1 MKYWYLL
8 LIVLVGCATGQA
20 IYSGTCSGLCLALD
34 GVVTTNFEY
43 GDGGEITLEYD
54 DSDVEAYALILY
66 SDQGH
71 LVSNFEVEG
80 SIESNIS
87 NSEDYLLY
95 FPDGPFTTVT
105 LGIIEFEAISADFII
120 SYYVLTE
127 DDYNDYVDGLVD
139 ITDFGLNDEL
149 IVTLDNGVDCDSLC
163 FMEDAFLVDS
173 TDVNPAII
181 DLLYHSSND
190 ASFLVLRSS
199 TLDLIDSAAE
209 QYDGDEIG
217 SSSSGDLLLL
227 SGDLTGLTELYE
239 LTFNELTESAEFVID
254 YAEVHSGNYEDL
266 GILTEDELEVW
277 FEENYIQTTLELIVD
292 SESISEDLTCD
303 GLCFMEDTFLVD
315 STDANPAIIDLLY
328 GGSNDASFLVLSSST
343 LDLIDSAAEQYD
355 GDEIGSS
362 SSGDLLLLSG
372 DLTGL
377 TELYELTFNELTESA
392 EFVIDYAEVHS
403 GNYEDLGIL
412 SEDELEVWFEENHV
426 QTTLELI
433 VDGESI
439 SEDLTCDDLCFT
451 IDGDIVTSSDDG
463 IVDITYSSDDNYLL
477 ILYTDDKDIILSS
490 ELSSGL
496 TSIPLDDTF
505 PNSLFVVDDE
515 FDVLSGTIS
524 LLSMELDDSDYD
536 EFIVRYKFFTFD
548 DLSSFEEM
556 TDDEVIEEYTFSEDW
571 GEITLSLSGGEEE
584 GEGEEE
590 EEEEEEEE
598 YLVVETYV
606 EPEEADYASLI
617 TDTNTASEDS
627 TDTDDH
633 SSTDD
638 SSEDELQLCLE
649 TTMSV
654 SIDADLVLSYDDD
667 EISVGVTPDNEL
679 PDYVIYLTVVNDD
692 GDQELFTYEEVDSHE
707 EEETTGFDYGASED
721 DVVTLQFYT
730 AHPSDGG
737 SLLFESESDVF
748 VESCD

>member
-43 GDGGEITLEYD
+43 GDEGEITLEYD
-54 DSDVEAYALILY
+54 GSDVEAYALILY
-66 SDQGH
+66 SDQDH
-71 LVSNFEVEG
+71 LISNFTANG

-87 NSEDYLLY
+87 ISEDHLLY
-95 FPDGPFTTVT
+95 FPDDPFTTVT

-120 SYYVLTE
+120 SYYALTE
-127 DDYNDYVDGLVD
+127 DDYNDYVDGSVD
-139 ITDFGLNDEL
+139 IINFDLNDEL
-149 IVTLDNGVDCDSLC
+149 TVTLDNGVECDGLC

-173 TDVNPAII
+173 TDANPAII

-190 ASFLVLRSS
+190 ASFLVLSSS
-199 TLDLIDSAAE
+199 TLDLIDSAVE
-209 QYDGDEIG
+209 QYDGDEFG

-254 YAEVHSGNYEDL
+254 YAEVHSENYEDL
-266 GILTEDELEVW
+266 GVLTEDELGAW
-277 FEENYIQTTLELIVD
+277 FEEN
-292 SESISEDLTCD
+292 S
-303 GLCFMEDTFLVD
+303 
-315 STDANPAIIDLLY
+315 
-328 GGSNDASFLVLSSST
+328 
-343 LDLIDSAAEQYD
+343 
-355 GDEIGSS
+355 
-362 SSGDLLLLSG
+362 
-372 DLTGL
+372 
-377 TELYELTFNELTESA
+377 
-392 EFVIDYAEVHS
+392 
-403 GNYEDLGIL
+403 
-412 SEDELEVWFEENHV
+412 V

-433 VDGESI
+433 VDGEST

-463 IVDITYSSDDNYLL
+463 IVDITYSSEDNYLL

-524 LLSMELDDSDYD
+524 LLSMELDVSDYD

-584 GEGEEE
+584 
-590 EEEEEEEE
+590 EEEEEEE

-617 TDTNTASEDS
+617 TDTNTAGEDS
-627 TDTDDH
+627 TDTDDD
-633 SSTDD
+633 SSGDDTDDSSEDDTDD

-667 EISVGVTPDNEL
+667 EISVSVTPDDEL

-692 GDQELFTYEEVDSHE
+692 GDQELFTYEEVDSHDD
-707 EEETTGFDYGASED
+707 EETTGFDYGASED